1 MAEKFDPYYKWL
13 GIPPKDQP
21 PNFYRLLGIELYEA
35 DAEVIAIAA
44 EQRIGHVRSF
54 QSGEY
59 ALISQK
65 LQKKIIAVR
74 DYLLDSEKKAEYD
87 ASLKLQLRHQNAQS
101 LPVAQALPDRRAPPS
116 AAQSLPIRQAPPQ
129 AAQPPPAQDSNTDYS
144 INPIVIIKESLDW
157 LRHHRKVTS
166 TIVKLAC
173 ATVGIVIL
181 LIVLA
186 NGKSLLA
193 FVVDKSSYL
202 IAKVTG
208 SSGEKVPERLT
219 RTRVIP
225 GARSENPAN
234 TGENSGNENTPAP
247 PPGERDAKAALPPAP
262 PDSAVAAGS
271 EKSNPPDAATAAN
284 ATDRSG
290 EKASAAPPEIT
301 SLNLPSGKIFKAR
314 LFKVELSSLADLFKD
329 PGKDDPVLCIFYP
342 SGQISALTTHN
353 KGVLNGITMAFY
365 EDHKP
370 KTYAVYADGAI
381 DGIIKLWNE
390 KGERIYW
397 CQYEKGVRNGFCC
410 YFKDNALQMVLEIDH
425 DTVNGVHLCGNGD
438 LKKSFS
444 SLEQASADKVAQKL
458 LDEVDGLET
467 ELKLNEGVFKRQVK
481 DELQSLKQEKVG
493 IMTPAKRAAIQER
506 ARIRAIQSQFLI
518 TSLRNFCAL

>member
-1 MAEKFDPYYKWL
+1 MAGNFDPYYKWL

-35 DAEVIAIAA
+35 DPEVIAIAA

-65 LQKKIIAVR
+65 LQKKILAVR

-87 ASLKLQLRHQNAQS
+87 ASLKLQLRHQQAQS
-101 LPVAQALPDRRAPPS
+101 LPVAQP
-116 AAQSLPIRQAPPQ
+116 LPIRQSPPQ
-129 AAQPPPAQDSNTDYS
+129 VAQTPPVQDGNTDYS

-166 TIVKLAC
+166 TIVKLLC

-193 FVVDKSSYL
+193 FVIDKSSYL

-219 RTRVIP
+219 RARAVP
-225 GARSENPAN
+225 GAKSENPAN
-234 TGENSGNENTPAP
+234 TSENTGNESAPAP
-247 PPGERDAKAALPPAP
+247 PPGARDTKAALPPAP
-262 PDSAVAAGS
+262 PDSATAAGS
-271 EKSNPPDAATAAN
+271 EKSNPPDAASAAN
-284 ATDRSG
+284 PTEQSG
-290 EKASAAPPEIT
+290 EKASTAPPEIT

-314 LFKVELSSLADLFKD
+314 SFKVELSTLGDLFKD

-365 EDHKP
+365 EDYKP
-370 KTYAVYADGAI
+370 KAYAVYADGAI
-381 DGIIKLWNE
+381 DGIVKLWNE
-390 KGERIYW
+390 KGERMYW
-397 CQYEKGVRNGFCC
+397 CQYEKGARNGFCC
-410 YFKDNALQMVLEIDH
+410 YFKDNAMQMILEIDH
-425 DTVNGVHLCGNGD
+425 DAINGVHLCGNGD

-444 SLEQASADKVAQKL
+444 SMEQASADKIAQKL

-481 DELQSLKQEKVG
+481 DELQRLRQEKVG
-493 IMTPAKRAAIQER
+493 LITPKKRADIQER
-506 ARIRAIQSQFLI
+506 VNMRTFQSQLLI
-518 TSLRNFCAL
+518 KSLRNFCAL